1 MLDAKLIADFITA
14 VRGLLGFIIIW
25 LGFTQG
31 TDALPAVVTLMLLD
45 WTGDFVDGTIAK
57 RSHNPRHTWIGD
69 SDIYVDAFMSV
80 CLGIYLI
87 SAGYV
92 GFIVGFCYL
101 LGWIL
106 ILWRFGLDKNLL
118 MLAQTPIYLWFIVT
132 ALHVIPESG
141 VWMVVWVLIA
151 LTINWKRFS
160 RNIVPKFISEVG
172 SMLRGNHS

>member
-14 VRGLLGFIIIW
+14 ARGLLGFIIIW